1 MQEKLG
7 RDTGA
12 YTEAQLEKEI
22 AKIQPLTYG
31 IEQDAPDGLGR
42 IRLGTSGE
50 GDEEWPR
57 RDLNLDWKV
66 KYC

>member
-22 AKIQPLTYG
+22 GKIRPLTYG

-57 RDLNLDWKV
+57 RGLVLNWKV

>member
-1 MQEKLG
+1 VQEKLG

-12 YTEAQLEKEI
+12 YTEAQLEKEVG
-22 AKIQPLTYG
+22 KIRPLTYS

-50 GDEEWPR
+50 GDEERPR

>member
-1 MQEKLG
+1 MQERLG

-22 AKIQPLTYG
+22 AKIRPLTYD
-31 IEQDAPDGLGR
+31 IEENVSNGAGR
-42 IRLGTSGE
+42 IELGEPGK

-57 RDLNLDWKV
+57 RDLKLDWKV